1 MEPRKE
7 TDKMSTPPDA
17 TTPQQIIAAMLHH
30 QCCKY
35 SHGDYCT
42 WYSETD
48 WEEGTHGFYLKL
60 AKKAENIL
68 NGTILI

>member
-1 MEPRKE
+1 MEAEKITPV
-7 TDKMSTPPDA
+7 PPDA
-17 TTPQQIIAAMLHH
+17 ITPQQIAAAMLHH